1 MQFDEGVGLASKIH
15 TDCMNVKGDSKGGSG
30 RTQAERTEAT
40 RAALIAAARPLFAQ
54 RGYAGVGTEEIA
66 RLAGVTRGALYHHFD
81 GKRELFEA
89 IYEQIEIELAERIAS
104 GALRANATSPLAA
117 MKAGVEMFLLA
128 STEPETQRIVLLDGP
143 AVLGWDRWREI
154 ATEHGLGLIEA
165 TLQAAVEAG
174 AIDPQPVRPL
184 AHVLM
189 GALDEAAMLVARAD
203 DAERMRAE
211 VGRTLGTLLDG
222 LSRDPP

>member
-1 MQFDEGVGLASKIH
+1 
-15 TDCMNVKGDSKGGSG
+15 MNVKSNSG
-30 RTQAERTEAT
+30 ETARRTQAERTEAT
-40 RAALIAAARPLFAQ
+40 RTALIAAARPLFAQ

-66 RLAGVTRGALYHHFD
+66 RAAGVTRGALYHHFD
-81 GKRELFEA
+81 GKRELFA
-89 IYEQIEIELAERIAS
+89 AVYERIEIELAERIAA
-104 GALRANATSPLAA
+104 GALQGSAPSPLAA
-117 MKAGVEMFLLA
+117 MKAGAEMFLLA
-128 STEPETQRIVLLDGP
+128 ATEPETQRIVLLDGP
-143 AVLGWDRWREI
+143 AVLGWDRWRQI

-165 TLQAAVEAG
+165 TLQAAIEAE

-222 LSRDPP
+222 LSRD